1 MNVETP
7 GVSEMKETNEP
18 SCGREQELM
27 GFLYRE
33 LTEGEAL
40 AFQRHLNECTTCR
53 TELSSFTDVRESV
66 GSWRDESLINVGLPA
81 RSLSSSPASQVEP
94 TRSALAAVRAFL
106 NLSPLWMK
114 GAVTFAAV
122 VLCVLAVIGVSRL
135 RQNQPI
141 VTVAAPA
148 QPVQSQQEIEAI
160 VKQRVQDE
168 VERIRNSKTSQLL
181 ATSEDVTHSQRAP
194 KRVIR
199 SVGSSINYSA
209 RRPLSKTERQQL
221 ASDLRLLSANND
233 SDLDL
238 LQDRI
243 NQ

>member
-1 MNVETP
+1 
-7 GVSEMKETNEP
+7 MKETNEQ

-40 AFQRHLNECTTCR
+40 AFQSHLKECATCR
-53 TELSSFTDVRESV
+53 TQLSSFTDVRESV
-66 GSWRDESLINVGLPA
+66 VSWRNESLVNVGLPV
-81 RSLSSSPASQVEP
+81 RSLSSLPTSPVEP
-94 TRSALAAVRAFL
+94 RRSALAALRAFL
-106 NLSPLWMK
+106 NLAPLWMK
-114 GAVTFAAV
+114 GAIAFAAV
-122 VLCVLAVIGVSRL
+122 VFCVLAVIGVARL

-148 QPVQSQQEIEAI
+148 QPIQSKQEIEAI

-168 VERIRNSKTSQLL
+168 VERIRNSKTSELL
-181 ATSEDVTHSQRAP
+181 ATSEDVNHSQAP
-194 KRVIR
+194 KRVLKSI
-199 SVGSSINYSA
+199 GANINYSA